1 MIDKASEE
9 ELKNSIDIVDII
21 SNYIEIKKAGANFKA
36 NCPFHGEKTAS
47 FVISP
52 AKQIYHCFGC
62 GVGGDA
68 IEFVKEYEKLNY
80 PEALEKIASIM
91 NFSLSYTQG
100 SSDHNETR
108 RLLEQ
113 VQSWYSKNLDSSNIS
128 KKYLHDRGITQQS
141 IERFGIGYVGASYE
155 LMNFLSANF
164 LPIPKAEE
172 AGVVAKRDSG
182 GFYARLTERITFPIY
197 SSSGAIVGF
206 GGRTITNHP
215 AKYINSPQT
224 KLFNKSQLLYGYSK
238 AKKHIYKNK
247 KLIICEGYLDV
258 IMLHQA
264 GFNEAVATLGTALT
278 QEHLPILRKGEPHII
293 LAYDGDKAG
302 IAAALK
308 AGVMLTHSGFD
319 GSVVLFPNG
328 ADPADMIARN
338 QIQEVANLL
347 RNGQPLIP
355 FILEMTVKSYNL
367 ENPKEKEV
375 AFGAIKTYLDTLS
388 PILRDS
394 YIAYSATLL
403 GISSALFSSSSKSEN
418 IKTRFSSPR
427 DDIGQL
433 SILKTLLENRDFI
446 DILLDVAKPSI
457 FGNYTSLLESI
468 IREER
473 DNSNLIALMLDDN
486 IKIMQ
491 EDEFKKTLTSFL
503 FRYYSKKLRT
513 ITSDESISLAKKS
526 FLIRK
531 IKMDIMPRLK
541 QGELVPFQE

>member
-113 VQSWYSKNLDSSNIS
+113 VQSWYSKNLDNSNIS
-128 KKYLHDRGITQQS
+128 KKYLYDRGITQQS

-164 LPIPKAEE
+164 LAIPKAEE

-278 QEHLPILRKGEPHII
+278 QEHLPILRKGKPHII

>member
-1 MIDKASEE
+1 
-9 ELKNSIDIVDII
+9 
-21 SNYIEIKKAGANFKA
+21 
-36 NCPFHGEKTAS
+36 
-47 FVISP
+47 
-52 AKQIYHCFGC
+52 
-62 GVGGDA
+62 
-68 IEFVKEYEKLNY
+68 
-80 PEALEKIASIM
+80 
-91 NFSLSYTQG
+91 
-100 SSDHNETR
+100 
-108 RLLEQ
+108 
-113 VQSWYSKNLDSSNIS
+113 
-128 KKYLHDRGITQQS
+128 
-141 IERFGIGYVGASYE
+141 
-155 LMNFLSANF
+155 
-164 LPIPKAEE
+164 
-172 AGVVAKRDSG
+172 
-182 GFYARLTERITFPIY
+182 
-197 SSSGAIVGF
+197 
-206 GGRTITNHP
+206 
-215 AKYINSPQT
+215 
-224 KLFNKSQLLYGYSK
+224 
-238 AKKHIYKNK
+238 
-247 KLIICEGYLDV
+247 
-258 IMLHQA
+258 
-264 GFNEAVATLGTALT
+264 
-278 QEHLPILRKGEPHII
+278 
-293 LAYDGDKAG
+293 
-302 IAAALK
+302 
-308 AGVMLTHSGFD
+308 
-319 GSVVLFPNG
+319 
-328 ADPADMIARN
+328 
-338 QIQEVANLL
+338 
-347 RNGQPLIP
+347 
-355 FILEMTVKSYNL
+355 MTVKSYNL

>member
-347 RNGQPLIP
+347 RNGQPVIP

>member
-215 AKYINSPQT
+215 AKYINSPQI
-224 KLFNKSQLLYGYSK
+224 KLFNKSHLLYGYSK
-238 AKKHIYKNK
+238 AIKHIYKNK

-347 RNGQPLIP
+347 RNGQPVIP

>member
-155 LMNFLSANF
+155 LMNFLSTNF

-403 GISSALFSSSSKSEN
+403 GISSALFSSSSKLEN